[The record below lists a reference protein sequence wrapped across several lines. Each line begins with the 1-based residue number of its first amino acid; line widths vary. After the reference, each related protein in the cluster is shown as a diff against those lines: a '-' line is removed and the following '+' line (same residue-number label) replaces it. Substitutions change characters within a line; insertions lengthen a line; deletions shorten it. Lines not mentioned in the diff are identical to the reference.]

1 MVPSGKKK
9 AEPMTDAKDK
19 NIDPASALQYLSLS
33 DDKNL
38 NRLLGSVITEVKS
51 YADILIAQIR
61 RLSEIGIALS
71 SERDLDKLLEMIV
84 DEARRFSNADAGTL
98 YIREGDTLKFK
109 IMQNDTLKIRKGGT
123 SGNPITLPPVEMKET
138 NVSAYVAIKAVSV
151 NIPDVYDSDLFDFTG
166 PKKFDEATG
175 YRSRS
180 MLVVPMKNHEGDII
194 GVLQL
199 LNAKE
204 TKTGAVVQFSKD
216 FELLIESLAS
226 QAAVAVTNVMLI
238 RDIENLF
245 ESFVMSMAAAI
256 DAKSPYN
263 VSHTKRVA
271 GLTLAV
277 ADAINAKNDGPFKDV
292 RFSPGELNELRMA
305 GWLHDI
311 GKVTT
316 PEWVVNKG
324 TKLEKIM
331 DRIELVKTRFAYIA
345 NSKRI
350 AALSKKVA
358 LLSSKT
364 LASITAE
371 LEEVD
376 KELEADIA
384 QLRDDLEFV
393 ERSNKPGEFMEDEKL
408 SRLHTIA
415 SRTFVEDGVE
425 KTYLEK
431 NELKNLSI
439 RKGSITEEERLIMQ
453 DHVSVTA
460 KMLREIP
467 FIKKLKNAPK
477 YASEHHECMNGKG
490 YPKGLKAEEL
500 DIRSRILALVD
511 FCEALTA
518 KDRPYKKAMP
528 LEVAFRIMESAAK
541 DGHLDK
547 ELYNLFVE
555 EKVFEKYEKSFEAE
569 AAKGTLPPVPPSAP
583 LPLIE
588 KK

>member
-1 MVPSGKKK
+1 M
-9 AEPMTDAKDK
+9 EDNKDK
-19 NIDPASALQYLSLS
+19 NIDPASVLQYLSLS

-38 NRLLGSVITEVKS
+38 NRLLGNVITEVKG
-51 YADILIAQIR
+51 YADILISQIK

-71 SERDLDKLLEMIV
+71 AERDLDKLIEMIV
-84 DEARRFSNADAGTL
+84 DEARRFTSADAGTL
-98 YIREGDTLKFK
+98 YIREGSVLKFK
-109 IMQNDTLKIRKGGT
+109 ILQNDTLKTRMGGT

-138 NVSAYVAIKAVSV
+138 NVSAYVAIKNVVV

-204 TKTGAVVQFSKD
+204 IKTGTVIQFSKD

-277 ADAINAKNDGPFKDV
+277 AETINAKNDGPFKDV
-292 RFSPGELNELRMA
+292 RFSPADLNELRMA

-324 TKLEKIM
+324 TKLEKII
-331 DRIELVKTRFAYIA
+331 DRIELIRTRFACIGKT
-345 NSKRI
+345 KRI
-350 AALSKKVA
+350 SALAKKVE
-358 LLSSKT
+358 LLSSGNNP
-364 LASITAE
+364 ARSPE
-371 LEEVD
+371 LERID
-376 KELEADIA
+376 KELESELK
-384 QLRDDLEFV
+384 QLSDDLEFI
-393 ERSNKPGEFMEDEKL
+393 EKSNKPGEFMEDAKL
-408 SRLHTIA
+408 ARLYKIA
-415 SRTFVEDGVE
+415 DQAYIEEGVE
-425 KTYLEK
+425 KPYLDK
-431 NELKNLSI
+431 DELKNLSI

-528 LEVAFRIMESAAK
+528 LEVAFKILSSAAN

-547 ELYNLFVE
+547 DLYNLFVE
-555 EKVFEKYEKSFEAE
+555 EKVFERYEKAFEE
-569 AAKGTLPPVPPSAP
+569 GNSLLV
-583 LPLIE
+583 E

>member
-1 MVPSGKKK
+1 MANDKG
-9 AEPMTDAKDK
+9 K
-19 NIDPASALQYLSLS
+19 NIDPASVLQYLTLS

-38 NRLLGSVITEVKS
+38 NRLLGSVITEVKG
-51 YADILIAQIR
+51 YADILISQIK

-71 SERDLDKLLEMIV
+71 AERDLDKLLEMIV
-84 DEARRFSNADAGTL
+84 DEARRFTNADAGTL
-98 YIREGDTLKFK
+98 YIREGAVLKFK
-109 IMQNDTLKIRKGGT
+109 ILQNDTLKTRLGGT

-151 NIPDVYDSDLFDFTG
+151 NIPDVYDSVLFDFTG

-180 MLVVPMKNHEGDII
+180 MLVVPMKNHESDII

-204 TKTGAVVQFSKD
+204 IKTNTVVQFSKD

-277 ADAINAKNDGPFKDV
+277 AETINAKNDGPFKDV
-292 RFSPGELNELRMA
+292 RFTPEELNELRMA

-311 GKVTT
+311 GKITT

-324 TKLEKIM
+324 TKLEKII
-331 DRIELVKTRFAYIA
+331 DRIELVKTRFAHI
-345 NSKRI
+345 SGLKRI

-358 LLSSKT
+358 LLSSKNSSS
-364 LASITAE
+364 AAE
-371 LEEVD
+371 LESID

-384 QLRDDLEFV
+384 QLRDDLEFI
-393 ERSNKPGEFMEDEKL
+393 EKSNRPGEFMEDDKL
-408 SRLHTIA
+408 ARLYKIA
-415 SRTFVEDGVE
+415 GQTFVEDNVE
-425 KTYLEK
+425 RPYLEK
-431 NELKNLSI
+431 DELKNLSI

-528 LEVAFRIMESAAK
+528 LEVAFKIMGSAAN

-547 ELYNLFVE
+547 ELFALFVE
-555 EKVFEKYEKSFEAE
+555 EKVYERYEKAFE
-569 AAKGTLPPVPPSAP
+569 G
-583 LPLIE
+583 E